1 MKLQTNLPQNAD
13 FFEKY
18 AELITSLSSVATI
31 AQIITGLCEIGILYG
46 LIFPSMVDVLP
57 PQYVGFCAMLG
68 AVICA
73 ALLQIGLKKVYP
85 HAVRAILHQHFKGLY
100 LWFTIFIFILTGAML
115 AASITLSWQGSKDIA
130 DFAVSKPVEKT
141 TTKSDSLKN
150 VDFATAQ
157 RLFTS
162 DSATIET
169 KYKGK
174 AEALTAEFNSRISTN
189 EGKAS
194 QAAGTAPS
202 WSKSLRATATAL
214 RGEMTTKL
222 ATLQADKAAEI
233 EAKANDRKKAMDR
246 AATRNDGEAATIA
259 TDNTTAKNEVKE
271 KKDKY
276 KGYIGYFTLMC
287 YVFFLSVFTMNEI
300 YHKGANI
307 EIKPLP
313 TQRHFN
319 PSIFAEWIETVKE
332 KLDVYFRTKIQD
344 WADKTPAQPLPLSMA
359 ALYDFKADLL
369 TDTIK
374 IETTGK
380 QTKIVK
386 LPLKVHRIAAE
397 KQDDTTIKAD
407 ETPVK
412 IRQIGFKKQD
422 ETTDDTKPKDDN
434 TAVHND
440 FRSTDN
446 FRDDTKTKMVT
457 SGDFGKCEHCG
468 DDFFRNHKKQRFCKE
483 ECRKDAWKNKTGR
496 DFDLTVKNKER
507 RKR

>member
-13 FFEKY
+13 FFERY
-18 AELITSLSSVATI
+18 AELINSITAVATI
-31 AQIITGLCEIGILYG
+31 AQFITGVCEIGILYG
-46 LIFPSMVDVLP
+46 LIYPSMVDILP
-57 PQYVGFCAMLG
+57 PQYVGFCAMCG
-68 AVICA
+68 ACICA

-85 HAVRAILHQHFKGLY
+85 HAIRAILHKHFKGLY
-100 LWFTIFIFILTGAML
+100 LWFSIFIFILTLAML
-115 AASITLSWQGSKDIA
+115 SGSICLSWQGSKDIA

-141 TTKSDSLKN
+141 TNKSDSLKN

-174 AEALTAEFNSRISTN
+174 IEATESDAMNTINSVERN
-189 EGKAS
+189 AKGK
-194 QAAGTAPS
+194 QAT
-202 WSKSLRATATAL
+202 SLRAEL
-214 RGEMTTKL
+214 KTKL
-222 ATLQADKAAEI
+222 AKLQADKANEI
-233 EAKANDRKKAMDR
+233 EAKATDRKKAMDR
-246 AATRNDGEAATIA
+246 AATRNDGDVATIA
-259 TDNTTAKNEVKE
+259 TDNTTAKNEVTE
-271 KKDKY
+271 KKAKY
-276 KGYIGYFTLMC
+276 KGYIGFFTLAC

-300 YHKGANI
+300 YHKGAQI
-307 EIKPLP
+307 DIKPLP
-313 TQRHFN
+313 SQRHFN
-319 PSIFAEWIETVKE
+319 PSVFAEFVETVKE
-332 KLDVYFRTKIQD
+332 KLDVYFRTKIQS
-344 WADKTPAQPLPLSMA
+344 WADKTPPQPLPLNMS

-369 TDTIK
+369 TDTIR

-386 LPLKVHRIAAE
+386 LPLKVHKIAAE
-397 KQDDTTIKAD
+397 KQDDMTVKAD

-422 ETTDDTKPKDDN
+422 DTTDDDKPKQDN

-440 FRSTDN
+440 YRSTDI
-446 FRDDTKTKMVT
+446 FKDDTKTKIVT

-468 DDFFRNHKKQRFCKE
+468 NDFFRNHKKQRFCDE

-507 RKR
+507 RKKV